1 LLDNAI
7 KFTKQEEGGS
17 TDIVINV
24 ELASSNKY
32 GQVIVNISD
41 NGIGIDPEL
50 MPKLFLKFVS
60 KSFQGTGLGLFICK
74 SIIETH
80 GGKIWAKNNANSKG
94 AMFSFSLPIFT
105 RTA

>member
-1 LLDNAI
+1 MLDNAI

-17 TDIVINV
+17 TGIVINV

-105 RTA
+105 RTG